1 LPGDRWSQVQFFE
14 RVFAM
19 AKLKLEH
26 LRAGL
31 VADFRAI
38 IAAWNIGNLVADLG
52 RSEAFKLLRKVCE
65 DRAYD
70 DSHPMHKHN
79 PLGRVLPYDGRV
91 YCFYYVDGADD
102 SHVWSLLRAV
112 LADLKKTDK

>member
-1 LPGDRWSQVQFFE
+1 
-14 RVFAM
+14 M
-19 AKLKLEH
+19 ARLKLEH

-38 IAAWNIGNLVADLG
+38 IAAWDIGNLVADLG
-52 RSEAFKLLRKVCE
+52 RREAFKLLRKVCE

-91 YCFYYVDGADD
+91 YCFYYVGGADD

-112 LADLKKTDK
+112 LSDLKKTDK

>member
-1 LPGDRWSQVQFFE
+1 
-14 RVFAM
+14 M
-19 AKLKLEH
+19 ARLKLEH

-38 IAAWNIGNLVADLG
+38 IAAWEIGNLVADLG
-52 RSEAFKLLRKVCE
+52 TGDGFKLLRKVST

-70 DSHPMHKHN
+70 DSHPTHAHN
-79 PLGRVLPYDGRV
+79 PTGRVLPYDGRK

-102 SHVWSLLRAV
+102 SHVTSLLRAV
-112 LADLKKTDK
+112 LSDFKKTDK